1 MIRNTRTLSNQILFP
16 SPPQM
21 RGLTSFPKG
30 QISDRTTL
38 QLTHIVRSS
47 PEWIYFFI
55 RLFGVFSK
63 PVFMVTMQIRLF
75 EREST
80 LAKRSCENNRVEEAL
95 MHKALVSNINGQRT
109 GLKCF
114 ALFSEEDS
122 RRRYAAEFHLVD
134 CETGIAYR
142 LRRLPVDGTLD
153 CLSSVD
159 YGAIQD
165 VEQSSSFAIVNVIFQ
180 NLCPLYSSNTLN
192 PAQKGSASSA
202 SY

>member
-1 MIRNTRTLSNQILFP
+1 MDLFLY
-16 SPPQM
+16 S
-21 RGLTSFPKG
+21 TFWSVSKA
-30 QISDRTTL
+30 
-38 QLTHIVRSS
+38 
-47 PEWIYFFI
+47 
-55 RLFGVFSK
+55 GVHA
-63 PVFMVTMQIRLF
+63 VTMQIRLF

-80 LAKRSCENNRVEEAL
+80 LAKRSCENNRVEKAL

-142 LRRLPVDGTLD
+142 LRRLSVDGALD

-192 PAQKGSASSA
+192 PAQKGSASFA